1 VAFFNS
7 LLCLHVRHGRSGAD
21 GECTD
26 GSGEIECE
34 QHRHPDIHPGHAAWK
49 HRGYFYYTLNQSSG
63 LAVSL
68 SQASPQFQSTVGA
81 NLAISNSVSGQIC
94 VVECASFGGSLESY
108 NASLNI
114 VSTST
119 ANNGTVS
126 FLGIPAPDV
135 NGLSIPLVITSPG
148 KLPVTDAGS
157 IEVNPPSSLSGSGSL
172 PAGLSVSSNTTV
184 GQLSIDLGKFAASL
198 TGNKY
203 LAPEANYSYDG
214 FGISY
219 DIASATL
226 NLSETLS
233 QTDSVSLQSVN
244 STVSFYNAK
253 GNPVSLS
260 AFTPGGIGPGSSG
273 PTYFG
278 QFDQLE
284 FGGDGNLTTLY
295 VGDNG
300 QNLAGDYAVEST
312 TYQLTM
318 SEVVDLLMNGD
329 LDFAA
334 LSGSLSGFGISA
346 GFGPIFSYDIP
357 FDTSASL
364 VTDTQTFDFTE
375 TQIVSFSGNPVTLPV
390 PEPPSWAVMLL
401 GIGGIGAAMRRA
413 RKRPYA
419 RAWRSAA

>member
-1 VAFFNS
+1 MHLREGS
-7 LLCLHVRHGRSGAD
+7 LGLLALMAPYGSVYAETFTASG
-21 GECTD
+21 TT
-26 GSGEIECE
+26 GSGGPSFS
-34 QHRHPDIHPGHAAWK
+34 QGWNASSPDLGPGVTCVGCGVPLIPDTYYGEDLYVSTSGTVGAGLTGNVQTAPVK
-49 HRGYFYYTLNQSSG
+49 LNTSNTGVLTFTQGTPLGSTAGTYYTLNQSSG

-81 NLAISNSVSGQIC
+81 NLSISNSVSGQIC

-244 STVSFYNAK
+244 STVSLLQREGQSRLTLCVHSWRHRSRLLWSHLFW
-253 GNPVSLS
+253 P
-260 AFTPGGIGPGSSG
+260 IR
-273 PTYFG
+273 PTRIRRRRKP
-278 QFDQLE
+278 DH
-284 FGGDGNLTTLY
+284 TLC
-295 VGDNG
+295 G
-300 QNLAGDYAVEST
+300 
-312 TYQLTM
+312 
-318 SEVVDLLMNGD
+318 
-329 LDFAA
+329 
-334 LSGSLSGFGISA
+334 
-346 GFGPIFSYDIP
+346 
-357 FDTSASL
+357 
-364 VTDTQTFDFTE
+364 
-375 TQIVSFSGNPVTLPV
+375 
-390 PEPPSWAVMLL
+390 
-401 GIGGIGAAMRRA
+401 R
-413 RKRPYA
+413 
-419 RAWRSAA
+419 